1 MIPFA
6 SITIA
11 LFLTLASGPA
21 HASAE
26 RFALQ
31 SNLDHVWTMIA
42 AGLVFF
48 MQAGFLLLESGF
60 VRSKNSISVAQKNI
74 TDFVFSTLVF
84 GAVGFML
91 MFGTSVGGLF
101 GWDPNML
108 MLNTLNEWALTFFV
122 FQLVFCGTAATIISG
137 STAERMKLEGYILVA
152 CATGLLIYPIA
163 GHWAWGNLLN
173 KENEPLLAS
182 WGFIDFAGSTVV
194 HSVGAW
200 IALASCIIIG
210 PRLGRFDAA
219 GKAVPINGHSA
230 VLATAGCLIL
240 WVGWIG
246 FNGGSTTAGTSEF
259 ALIVANTMVAGAAGG
274 MSQMILG
281 RIHQGLFRP
290 EFTIN
295 GVLAGLVGITAGC
308 AAVDVGGALAIGLS
322 AAVVAFFGQILLE
335 RLRIDDAIGAIPVHG
350 FAGFWGTVMVGVF
363 ARPEALSAGGRMEQ
377 ILVQIAGAGL
387 VFVWAFGTAFLIM
400 YSADRLWRLFPGGGF
415 RVRREDEVIGLNAAE
430 HGATLGTGVL
440 QKAMGEL
447 AFGRVR
453 LSDRVAV
460 EGGDE
465 ASELAALFNKVLER
479 LQRIEQARR
488 KRRLHGERTRRILD
502 RIINK
507 LSVDMK
513 GVMNDELGSLAA
525 HARTV
530 SIEAETMRETGRNAR
545 KGSMDILSESDSSR
559 QSVAATA
566 EATEALSVAMDRI
579 GREIDEALAK
589 MREASLEA
597 RETRMAATQL
607 QEASFA
613 ISELID
619 SITAISSQTHLLALN
634 ATIEAQRAG
643 EAGRGFAVVASEVK
657 TLATKT
663 AKTTEHVTQHVNQVR
678 SVIDAVTRRIET
690 IAQRLS
696 VVDVVSET
704 TSSATHD
711 VRVAS
716 RTIRDDMGRIRFG
729 AEGIANSA
737 TLIGETSGEIAR
749 GSDALRVT
757 ASDVENAVT
766 SLGAAFK
773 GLLSDILEGEDLR
786 AFPRLPYA
794 VACVIEH
801 DGKRHDARL
810 VNISLDG
817 FLIQNL
823 PFDARSGDACILLLD
838 GIRAPLSAEIRTVSE
853 EGINCQFTSD
863 ACEDEDLN
871 EIVDHLEGLDNQ
883 AGEWARAA

>member
-11 LFLTLASGPA
+11 LFLTLASSPA

-387 VFVWAFGTAFLIM
+387 VFVWAFGTAFAIM
-400 YSADRLWRLFPGGGF
+400 YAVDRVWRLFPGGGF

-465 ASELAALFNKVLER
+465 ASELADLFNKVLER

-488 KRRLHGERTRRILD
+488 KRRLHGERTRRTLD
-502 RIINK
+502 RIITK
-507 LSVDMK
+507 LSGDMK
-513 GVMNDELGSLAA
+513 DVMNDQLGSLAV

-530 SIEAETMRETGRNAR
+530 SIEAETMRETGRNA
-545 KGSMDILSESDSSR
+545 KQGSHDILSESDTSR
-559 QSVAATA
+559 QSVTATA
-566 EATEALSVAMDRI
+566 EATEALSAAMDRI
-579 GREIDEALAK
+579 GQEIDAALAK
-589 MREASLEA
+589 MREASLEVD
-597 RETRMAATQL
+597 ETRSAASQL
-607 QEASFA
+607 QEASSA
-613 ISELID
+613 ISELIN

-643 EAGRGFAVVASEVK
+643 DAGRGFAVVASEVK
-657 TLATKT
+657 NLATKT
-663 AKTTEHVTQHVNQVR
+663 AKTTEHVTQHVNHVR
-678 SVIDAVTRRIET
+678 TVIDAVTRRIES

-696 VVDVVSET
+696 VVDVVAEST
-704 TSSATHD
+704 GSATHD
-711 VRVAS
+711 VRMAS
-716 RTIRDDMGRIRFG
+716 RTILDDMGRIRSG
-729 AEGIANSA
+729 AEGIASSA
-737 TLIGETSGEIAR
+737 SLIGKTSGEIAR

-757 ASDVENAVT
+757 ASDVENAVK
-766 SLGAAFK
+766 SLNLAFK

-786 AFPRLPYA
+786 AFPRFPYA
-794 VACVIEH
+794 VACGIEH
-801 DGKRHDARL
+801 NGHKYQARL
-810 VNISLDG
+810 VDISLDG
-817 FLIQNL
+817 FLIEGV
-823 PFDARSGDACILLLD
+823 PFNASVNDACVLLLD
-838 GIRAPLSAEIRTVSE
+838 GVRAPLSAEIRNISAA
-853 EGINCQFTSD
+853 GINCQFTSE

-871 EIVDHLEGLDNQ
+871 EIVDYMEDLGGQEVDM
-883 AGEWARAA
+883 ARAA